1 MAKIIKDLDG
11 IALVEEH
18 VAANYPFSVQHHNGS
33 SWSTACAFVT
43 QAAALAHAKDSLS
56 AKPKLPVRIEHAT
69 GGFKIVDQLPV
80 YTVREALERP
90 YDKALWTGFGEPPK
104 VGDQV
109 FINVNQLGPGV
120 VTGYAVDG
128 GYLGVMVLANAE
140 SRPDW
145 HKRQNPENQPA
156 MVFGSELRPTLKA
169 LYALWDKLSDVPVDE
184 QGLLEADFLYFEA
197 GKPREDVWR
206 WFEARNPD
214 FVVGDV
220 MQGKR
225 KPV

>member
-1 MAKIIKDLDG
+1 MANTIQDLDG
-11 IALVEEH
+11 IALVEEN

-43 QAAALAHAKDSLS
+43 QAAALAHAKDSLRT
-56 AKPKLPVRIEHAT
+56 KPTLPVRIEHAT
-69 GGFKIVDQLPV
+69 GGFKVVDQLPV
-80 YTVREALERP
+80 YTVREGNERP

-104 VGDQV
+104 LGDKV
-109 FINVNQLGPGV
+109 FINVNQIGPGV
-120 VTGYAVDG
+120 VTGYMVDG
-128 GYLGVMVLANAE
+128 GYLGVMVLANAD

-145 HKRQNPENQPA
+145 HKRQNPENLPA
-156 MVFGSELRPTLKA
+156 VVFGSELRPTLKA
-169 LYALWDKLSDVPVDE
+169 LYALWDQLGDIPVDE
-184 QGLLEADFLYFEA
+184 HDCMEAGFLYFDA

-206 WFEARNPD
+206 WFESRHPD

-225 KPV
+225 KQD